1 MTRSEFSALCGES
14 TIDPAIVLES
24 ENAVEAIR
32 ADDIEE
38 LRRILREEF

>member
-1 MTRSEFSALCGES
+1 MTRSEFSALCGEF
-14 TIDPAIVLES
+14 TIDPSIVLES
-24 ENAVEAIR
+24 ESAVEAIR

>member
-1 MTRSEFSALCGES
+1 
-14 TIDPAIVLES
+14 LES
-24 ENAVEAIR
+24 DNAVEAIR